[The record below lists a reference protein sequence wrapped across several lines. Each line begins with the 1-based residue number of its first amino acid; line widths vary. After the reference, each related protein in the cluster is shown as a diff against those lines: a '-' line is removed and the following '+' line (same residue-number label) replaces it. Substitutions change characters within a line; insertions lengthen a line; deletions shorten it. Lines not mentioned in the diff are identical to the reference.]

1 MKCFKKATRRKF
13 PQDGK
18 KGKSCCNWEHRGP
31 PEEPR
36 LSITALTVAAPLL
49 PVGVPVT
56 PTPFS
61 LEAGVAKHLYVASGA
76 RTLPTQDSPPLSL
89 PVPTHWASLRSSSGP
104 SGGTAARGPGCPAS
118 CGTVTP
124 APGGPQ
130 AFSSALASASGAGPR
145 RVWSVPQQHFLG
157 PVGSCS
163 MQVGKGGSRAG
174 QEGHLREVGASDSK
188 ALA

>member
-1 MKCFKKATRRKF
+1 MLCKSLCFQFLIVKCFKKATRRKF

-124 APGGPQ
+124 RQEVLRPSLPLWRQRVEQGPGVCGRFPSSISWGLWDPAPCRWGKGAPG
-130 AFSSALASASGAGPR
+130 LAR
-145 RVWSVPQQHFLG
+145 
-157 PVGSCS
+157 
-163 MQVGKGGSRAG
+163 K
-174 QEGHLREVGASDSK
+174 DI
-188 ALA
+188 